1 MHKKENLALTERG
14 RSMRAKFLLAVLLS
28 ASVLSGCF
36 VATIETGLPASDV
49 KIVNEWAHCF
59 VYGLVP
65 PKVVETASKCPSGV
79 AKVVTQHSFLNGL
92 VAGLT
97 LNIYTPIT
105 IEVTCAR
112 PSEMGKLDEGETLT
126 VPQNGSLKDFQ
137 NVFYEASDKA
147 VQLDTEIFVRVEHPK
162 S

>member
-1 MHKKENLALTERG
+1 MK
-14 RSMRAKFLLAVLLS
+14 AKFLFVVLLS

-65 PKVVETASKCPSGV
+65 PKVVETASKCSSGV

-92 VAGLT
+92 VAALT
-97 LNIYTPIT
+97 FSLYTPIT

-112 PSEMGKLDEGETLT
+112 PSEIGKLDEDETLT
-126 VPQNGSLKDFQ
+126 VPQNGSLEDFQ

-147 VQLDTEIFVRVEHPK
+147 VHLNTEVFVQVGQNKKYQRHK
-162 S
+162 